1 MNDVHL
7 ILVSLGALI
16 LAPFNVWIAVG
27 YVSLYP
33 VTIISTKTLIKKI
46 RKD

>member
-1 MNDVHL
+1 MNDLHL
-7 ILVSLGALI
+7 ILLSLGALV

-33 VTIISTKTLIKKI
+33 VTVVSSKKI
-46 RKD
+46 WKKINGE